1 MTVSGFTIISADRQP
16 VHNLG
21 SQTHNRRSVARKTN
35 AMAVVRALQDLE
47 LIAQGKDFSLQGA
60 PVPKQASAEKSREMK
75 RVNMA
80 LAAYMPQL
88 HKFNCFNE
96 SGSRFRR
103 NRKRGKISATFAI
116 SRAWR

>member
-1 MTVSGFTIISADRQP
+1 MNTVG
-16 VHNLG
+16 
-21 SQTHNRRSVARKTN
+21 
-35 AMAVVRALQDLE
+35 ALQDQKLMTE
-47 LIAQGKDFSLQGA
+47 GKDFSLQGA

-103 NRKRGKISATFAI
+103 TRK
-116 SRAWR
+116 